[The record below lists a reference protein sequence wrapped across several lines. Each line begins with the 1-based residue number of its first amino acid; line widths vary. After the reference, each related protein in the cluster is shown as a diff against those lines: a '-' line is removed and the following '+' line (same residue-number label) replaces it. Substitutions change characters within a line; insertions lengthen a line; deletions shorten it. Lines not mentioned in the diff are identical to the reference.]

1 MLTAVGKFAIKREHQ
16 AGIDTMVLISHY
28 RSKVT
33 PRRAGDQIS
42 CDQDSVGHLQFF
54 SDAPLGV
61 IAQLDA
67 ATRWFSYEPNGLIID
82 FEDETNDVYFIGE
95 GLVRV
100 VIRAPNGKERLLG
113 ELGAGCFFGEMSAID
128 DSGRSANVT
137 ALTKTRVCILSG
149 AAFLDAIHASP
160 RTCRRLLRLL
170 SERIRAANTR
180 LLEDAAMPGRL
191 RLIAELLRMS
201 VDHGVSAERAI
212 RPPPLEHDLASRIGV
227 RREAVS
233 RSIAD
238 LLRRRQ
244 IERRPDALVLREPAT
259 LQRMIDEHFED
270 ERAIAMSTPSLADAV
285 GKTPAG
291 NG

>member
-1 MLTAVGKFAIKREHQ
+1 
-16 AGIDTMVLISHY
+16 MVQISHY

-33 PRRAGDQIS
+33 PRGAGDQIV
-42 CDQDSVGHLQFF
+42 CDRDSVGHLEFF
-54 SDAPLGV
+54 SDAPLDV

-170 SERIRAANTR
+170 SERIRAVNKR

-201 VDHGVSAERAI
+201 VDHGVPKERAI

-244 IERRPDALVLREPAT
+244 IERRPDALVLREPEMM
-259 LQRMIDEHFED
+259 QRMIDEHFEYD
-270 ERAIAMSTPSLADAV
+270 RAVEMSTASLANAV
-285 GKTPAG
+285 SRTPAG
-291 NG
+291 RS